1 VSRLPIPPARFVII
15 TVIVVLVLCFIG
27 AFLYGSG

>member
-1 VSRLPIPPARFVII
+1 VSNLPIPTARFVII

-27 AFLYGSG
+27 AFLCGSG